1 MEAYAIAQKDAFE
14 EANAQ
19 FEQIKAQLR
28 SREAIRMEH
37 SALEGLLQREGGELL
52 RRLFQAHLDLRSGEE
67 QEQGLGSSVVGAD
80 GVRRAHRR
88 VTERSL
94 MTLFGPVWVE
104 RVAYGAPGHGSLHP
118 LDAGLNLPVELASH
132 GVCERV
138 AEEAAQGSF
147 DETVRSIERTSGAK
161 VAKRQAEEA
170 TVRAAAD
177 FDAFY
182 ASRDAAAEPD
192 PTGGVVVVSVDG
204 KGVVMRPEDLRAPT
218 RRAAARRRS
227 KLKSRRSKG
236 EKSSSKRMATVATV
250 YTIAP
255 FERTPE
261 DIVGELHGPEEV
273 GGRAVRPRPEHK
285 RVWASVVREP
295 AEVIAE
301 VIAEAFRE
309 ARRRDPAGEKAWV
322 ALVDGNAKQIELL
335 GEAAERD
342 GVSLTIV
349 LDVIHVLEYLWAA
362 AWALHPEGS
371 AEGEAWVTE
380 RLERILRGPAS
391 QVAAGM
397 RRSATRRGL
406 SAQRRE
412 PIDRCARYLLNH
424 RELLRYD
431 VALAAGFPIA
441 TGVIEGACRHLVK
454 DRMDLTGAR
463 WRLRSAEAVLRLRS
477 LRSSGDFSAYWRFH
491 LEQERQRN
499 HVARYAAG
507 RIPRVRQR
515 PSRRSTPRGHLRRV
529 K

>member
-1 MEAYAIAQKDAFE
+1 MGAYAIARKDAFE

-28 SREAIRMEH
+28 SREAVRMEH
-37 SALEGLLQREGGELL
+37 SALEGLLQSEGSELL
-52 RRLFQAHLDLRSGEE
+52 RRLFQAHLDLRSREE
-67 QEQGLGSSVVGAD
+67 QEQGLRIAVVGAD
-80 GVRRAHRR
+80 GVRRPHRR

-94 MTLFGPVWVE
+94 MTLFGPVRVE
-104 RVAYGAPGHGSLHP
+104 RVAYGAPGHRSLHP

-132 GVCERV
+132 GVRERV
-138 AEEAAQGSF
+138 AEEAAKGSF
-147 DETVRSIERTSGAK
+147 DETVSSIERTTGAK
-161 VAKRQAEEA
+161 VAKRQVEEA

-182 ASRDAAAEPD
+182 ASREAAAEPD
-192 PTGGVVVVSVDG
+192 PTGSIVVVSVDG

-227 KLKSRRSKG
+227 KLKKRRSKG

-255 FERTPE
+255 FARRPE
-261 DIVGELHGPEEV
+261 DIVGELHGPEESAA
-273 GGRAVRPRPEHK
+273 RAVRPRPEHK

-295 AEVIAE
+295 PE

-309 ARRRDPAGEKAWV
+309 ARRRDPAGEKTWV
-322 ALVDGNAKQIELL
+322 ALVDGNATQIELL
-335 GEAAERD
+335 QEAAERD

-380 RLERILRGPAS
+380 RLERILCGQAI

-406 SAQRRE
+406 SAAKRE
-412 PIDRCARYLLNH
+412 PIDRCARYLLSH

-477 LRSSGDFSAYWRFH
+477 LRSSGDFDAYWRFH

-507 RIPRVRQR
+507 RIPRVGQR
-515 PSRRSTPRGHLRRV
+515 PNPNRRSTRRGHLRRV

>member
-1 MEAYAIAQKDAFE
+1 MEAYAITQSDAFE

-19 FEQIKAQLR
+19 FEKIKAQLE
-28 SREAIRMEH
+28 SRETSRLEH
-37 SALEGLLQREGGELL
+37 SALEGLLQREGSELL
-52 RRLFQAHLDLRSGEE
+52 RLLFQAHLDLRSGEE
-67 QEQGLGSSVVGAD
+67 QAGLRRSVRGAD
-80 GVRRAHRR
+80 GMRRTHRR

-94 MTLFGPVWVE
+94 MTLFGPVRVE

-118 LDAGLNLPVELASH
+118 LDAELNLPVELASH
-132 GVCERV
+132 GVRERV
-138 AEEAAQGSF
+138 AEEAAKGSF
-147 DETVRSIERTSGAK
+147 DETVRSIERTTGAK
-161 VAKRQAEEA
+161 VAKRQVEEA

-177 FDAFY
+177 FEAFY
-182 ASRDAAAEPD
+182 ANREGVVEPD
-192 PTGGVVVVSVDG
+192 TTGSIVVVSVDG
-204 KGVVMRPEDLRAPT
+204 KGVVMRQEDLRAPT

-227 KLKSRRSKG
+227 KLRKRRSKG

-261 DIVGELHGPEEV
+261 DIVGELHGPQEEPA
-273 GGRAVRPRPEHK
+273 GRAVRPRPEHK
-285 RVWASVVREP
+285 RVWASVVQEP
-295 AEVIAE
+295 AE

-309 ARRRDPAGEKAWV
+309 ARRRDPAGEKVWV
-322 ALVDGNAKQIELL
+322 ALVDGNASQIELL
-335 GEAAERD
+335 QEAAARD
-342 GVSLTIV
+342 GVPLTIV

-362 AWALHPEGS
+362 AWALHAEGS

-380 RLERILRGPAS
+380 RLERILGGQAS
-391 QVAAGM
+391 HVAAGM

-406 SAQRRE
+406 STRKRE
-412 PIDRCARYLLNH
+412 PIDRCAQYLLNH

-477 LRSSGDFSAYWRFH
+477 LRSSGDFDAYWRFH

-499 HVARYAAG
+499 HVARYAGG
-507 RIPRVRQR
+507 RIPRVRER
-515 PSRRSTPRGHLRRV
+515 PNRRSMRRRRHLRRV